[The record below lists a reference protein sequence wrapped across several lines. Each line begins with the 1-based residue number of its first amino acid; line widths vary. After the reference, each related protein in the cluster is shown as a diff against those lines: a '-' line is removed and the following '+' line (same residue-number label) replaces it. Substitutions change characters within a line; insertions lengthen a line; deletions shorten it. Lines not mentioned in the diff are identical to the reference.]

1 MNINPDDSM
10 DYTHEIA
17 HRLVEITGDHS
28 YREVA
33 RRTGFH
39 AETVRRYLQGASK
52 QSVEFISAVVREYD
66 ADASVLLRGE
76 ARAPSEEALRMCKT
90 SDLIGEL
97 SRRLVHM
104 EHRVNTLAD
113 AVRAS
118 GGHGQPA
125 QPQRA
130 TAMMVGVR

>member
-1 MNINPDDSM
+1 MNIHPEDGM

-28 YREVA
+28 FREVA

-66 ADASVLLRGE
+66 ADATVLLRGE
-76 ARAPSEEALRMCKT
+76 AREPSEEALRMCKT

-113 AVRAS
+113 AVRAA
-118 GGHGQPA
+118 GNHAQPA
-125 QPQRA
+125 QRA